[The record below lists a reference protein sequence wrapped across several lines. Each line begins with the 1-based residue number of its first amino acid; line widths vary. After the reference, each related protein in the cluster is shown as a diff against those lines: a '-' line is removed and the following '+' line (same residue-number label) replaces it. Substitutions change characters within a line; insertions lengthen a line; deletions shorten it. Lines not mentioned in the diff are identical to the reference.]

1 MSDVYHFKL
10 HFSDKENIS
19 NKLTISDCIAFGDR
33 RLSELFNEHFI
44 NINKTLELEPSI
56 ISATTSLP
64 EIIETFKDHASTKE
78 IFSLRG
84 KECQFHF
91 HSVNVNEV
99 RHE

>member
-1 MSDVYHFKL
+1 M
-10 HFSDKENIS
+10 
-19 NKLTISDCIAFGDR
+19 ISDCIAFCDR

-44 NINKTLELEPSI
+44 NINKTLELESSI
-56 ISATTSLP
+56 ISTATSLP
-64 EIIETFKDHASTKE
+64 EIIEIFKDHPSTKE

-99 RHE
+99 DMNEVRHKF